1 MPDGPKTPA
10 AFGVDHYRPKGRP
23 EFARLATL
31 YENLFYACNCCN
43 SRKGKHWPT
52 DEQWD
57 RGEFIPN
64 PCDHVMFQHLRYNG
78 TKVETRSSAGKHAD
92 KILMLNDEDSIK
104 YREFVLDGIHMAE
117 LQKREAQ
124 RALADLDAMISMK
137 PSATLDGLKRT
148 AEENLARAE
157 NVLKHFGAA

>member
-1 MPDGPKTPA
+1 MPDAPKTPA
-10 AFGVDHYRPKGRP
+10 AFGVDHYRPKSRP
-23 EFARLATL
+23 EFASLVTV

-52 DEQWD
+52 DEQWK

-78 TKVETRSSAGKHAD
+78 AKVETRSAAGRHAD
-92 KILMLNDEDSIK
+92 EMLALNDEESVK
-104 YREFVLDGIHMAE
+104 YRQFILDGIHMAE

-124 RALADLDAMISMK
+124 QVIAELNAMISTK
-137 PSATLDGLKRT
+137 PSSILDGLKQT
-148 AEENLARAE
+148 AEINLARAE
-157 NVLKHFGAA
+157 NVLKNFGA